1 MTVYK
6 LTPEEKNE
14 LRRLTQLA
22 NRRIKAFM
30 VEYEKAGLSIIP
42 KEVSGGI
49 QTRQQWATEKYAIS
63 RSTKFANE
71 EAFRAHLR
79 WLRQFEKPAIR
90 PTLTEYTKV
99 QRKKTIEA
107 YKTIMGDID
116 EGTIKKINKMSLA
129 ELTKFWQKF
138 SDRARQLGLQYSSDA
153 MAELMETE
161 LYEEDERT
169 LMEG

>member
-1 MTVYK
+1 MYK

-14 LRRLTQLA
+14 LRRLTQMA

-30 VEYEKAGLSIIP
+30 LEYEKAGLSIIP

-49 QTRQQWATEKYAIS
+49 QTRAQWATEKYALS

-79 WLRQFEKPAIR
+79 WLRQFENPAIR
-90 PTLTEYTKV
+90 PRVREYTKV

-116 EGTIKKINKMSLA
+116 EATIKKINKMSLA

-138 SDRARQLGLQYSSDA
+138 SDRARRLGLQYSSDA
-153 MAELMETE
+153 MAEFMENE
-161 LYEEDERT
+161 LYEEDKKA